1 VENAKDEGRRMRRG
15 RGRAVVGSAVHCSV
29 SCLLLP
35 RLCLPALYL
44 FFFFRASVYLL
55 CICSSSSAP
64 LFNVF
69 ISIICNSA
77 QKAAWSCFWL
87 FCGLTAYGHGSHK

>member
-1 VENAKDEGRRMRRG
+1 VAGGGNDGGRWWAALHCSHATWTVENAKDEGRRMRRG

-44 FFFFRASVYLL
+44 FFFFRASV
-55 CICSSSSAP
+55 
-64 LFNVF
+64 
-69 ISIICNSA
+69 
-77 QKAAWSCFWL
+77 
-87 FCGLTAYGHGSHK
+87 

>member
-44 FFFFRASVYLL
+44 FFFFRASV
-55 CICSSSSAP
+55 
-64 LFNVF
+64 
-69 ISIICNSA
+69 
-77 QKAAWSCFWL
+77 
-87 FCGLTAYGHGSHK
+87 